1 MGYLALSCAEEDQEI
16 SCRAFQALCNFK
28 RFLLVQQSKRHWG
41 RLELSSCKGPGK
53 VLHRPSTLLCWRK
66 ESKCLRG

>member
-28 RFLLVQQSKRHWG
+28 RFLLVRQSKRH
-41 RLELSSCKGPGK
+41 
-53 VLHRPSTLLCWRK
+53 
-66 ESKCLRG
+66 